1 MGCASRTKP
10 TGMKDEEWAVLEKK
24 ARSLIR
30 LCLADSVLFNIF
42 EETATSL
49 WKKLGVLFQANP

>member
-1 MGCASRTKP
+1 
-10 TGMKDEEWAVLEKK
+10 MKDNEWVVLERK

>member
-1 MGCASRTKP
+1 
-10 TGMKDEEWAVLEKK
+10 MKDEEWAVLKKK

-30 LCLADSVLFNIF
+30 LCLTDSVLFNTF